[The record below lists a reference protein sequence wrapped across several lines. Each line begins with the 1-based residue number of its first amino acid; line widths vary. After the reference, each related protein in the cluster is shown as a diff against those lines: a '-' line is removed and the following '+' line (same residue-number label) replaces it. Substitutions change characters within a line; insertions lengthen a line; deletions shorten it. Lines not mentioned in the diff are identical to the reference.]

1 MGRRRVRENLSWRI
15 RFRIEKKFNNLA
27 MKMILND
34 KEQGKVSTYSEARQD
49 RFVIKMTNEKK
60 HGTYVEIGSGHP
72 IRSNN
77 TFLLESKYRWLGI
90 SVELNSELVRE
101 FRGARLNPVIA
112 ADATSLNY
120 RKLFSEFNLPGL
132 IDYLQID
139 IDPALQSLEAL
150 KKIPFEKYKFS
161 VITFE
166 HDRYRANRQIARDSR
181 KLLKSFG
188 YKLIVKNVKSQK
200 LKPFEDWWIHP
211 ELIEKNVWMQFKS
224 HRKNPFSLK
233 WN

>member
-1 MGRRRVRENLSWRI
+1 MSSKRVRENLSWRI

-27 MKMILND
+27 KRMLLID
-34 KEQGKVSTYSEARQD
+34 KEKIKVSTYSEAMQD
-49 RFVIKMTNEKK
+49 CFVVKMTNDKK

-77 TFLLESKYRWLGI
+77 TYLLENKYDWRGI
-90 SVELNSELVRE
+90 SLELNSELVLK
-101 FRGARLNPVIA
+101 FKAVRLNPVIA
-112 ADATSLNY
+112 ANATSIDY
-120 RKLFSEFNLPGL
+120 QELFSAFDLPSS

-150 KKIPFEKYKFS
+150 KLIPFEKYKFS

-166 HDRYRANRQIARDSR
+166 HDRYRANRQIARESR
-181 KLLKSFG
+181 KLLKGFG
-188 YKLIVKNVKSQK
+188 YKLIVKNVNSQK

-211 ELIEKNVWMQFKS
+211 ELVEKNIWINFKS
-224 HRKNPFSLK
+224 YRKNPFRFN
-233 WN
+233 WQ